1 MPGVPGEAG
10 RWQRLH
16 HCHQQGQPPK
26 TSPCPHRKAPES
38 SYSPPQKSPPKL
50 PLKPPPKTPHN
61 PLRISSESSPNS
73 TQTSLKALQTLPE
86 FSPKGSP
93 NPPPDPP
100 THLQC
105 SQPSACPHFPLS
117 TVPIRA
123 ARWDVPP
130 RVAAGSSAAA
140 NGLFVLKMNK
150 CDPPELEGCWQSVGR
165 PSSLRNCRHP
175 L

>member
-1 MPGVPGEAG
+1 MAEAPS
-10 RWQRLH
+10 L
-16 HCHQQGQPPK
+16 PPAG
-26 TSPCPHRKAPES
+26 TAPQNLPAS
-38 SYSPPQKSPPKL
+38 PQKGSRILLQPSPKIPPKL

-61 PLRISSESSPNS
+61 PLRISSGSSPNS